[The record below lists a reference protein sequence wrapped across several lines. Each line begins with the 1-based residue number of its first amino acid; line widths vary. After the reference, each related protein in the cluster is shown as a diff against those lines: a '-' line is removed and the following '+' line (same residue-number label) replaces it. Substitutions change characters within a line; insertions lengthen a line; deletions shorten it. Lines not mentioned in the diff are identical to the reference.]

1 MYVSGRWI
9 KYLRRLNLR
18 VLAACLI
25 GVALAFVA
33 SLAHAQGAPPA
44 AVLHYPDI
52 VLVNGKVVTVD
63 DRFSVREAVAIRE
76 DRFLAVG
83 TSAEIRALAG
93 PSTRVID
100 LGGRTVLPGLVDSH
114 NHMLRAGFRWPQ
126 EVRLDE
132 AESVEQILAA
142 IRDQAAKVKPGEW
155 ILTLGGWHESQLKE
169 RRMPTRAELDQA
181 APNNPVLL
189 HMLLAAG
196 VVNTPAMN
204 ALGITAQ
211 MPIPPN
217 TTLEKGPDGQPTG
230 VFRGAPL
237 VVALKAKLPPVPF
250 EQKVQGLRAVMR
262 DFNVMGVT
270 STVEP
275 IGGEMTDRDY
285 EPAFELWRRKQM
297 TVRMGLN
304 IVVKDLEGARRW
316 IQALPGRF
324 GDDWLKILGLG
335 EVVIQAMW
343 DQSVAAQWPISRE
356 TLADFQ
362 KVVAEAAQKGITLHL
377 HATLEST
384 LDTMLNVFEEI
395 QRQTPL
401 NDLRLVF
408 AHGEHVTPAQIER
421 MKRLGM
427 GITMQDRQVIQGD
440 IMKRLWGESMAGKPP
455 LKTAYQ
461 SGIPM
466 GGGTD
471 GTIVAP
477 NSPFISLWW
486 MVTGKMLRGD
496 VARTREHLTR
506 EEALRVYTRGSAW
519 IAHMEERIGS
529 IEPGKL
535 ADLIVLTDDYLTVPE
550 DRIRK
555 IRSVLTIVGGK
566 VVYEAKP

>member
-1 MYVSGRWI
+1 M
-9 KYLRRLNLR
+9 R
-18 VLAACLI
+18 VLKEFIRFLRLPI
-25 GVALAFVA
+25 GPAFVA
-33 SLAHAQGAPPA
+33 ACILTVLPFLAGHARAQGGPPA

-52 VLVNGKVVTVD
+52 VLVNVKVVTVD
-63 DRFSVREAVAIRE
+63 DRFSIREAVAIRE
-76 DRFLAVG
+76 ERILAVG

-93 PSTRVID
+93 PNTRVID
-100 LGGRTVLPGLVDSH
+100 LKGRTVLPGLIDSH

-132 AESVEQILAA
+132 AASVEEILAA
-142 IRDQAAKVKPGEW
+142 IRERAAKVKAGEW
-155 ILTLGGWHESQLKE
+155 ILTLGGWHESQLEE

-189 HMLLAAG
+189 HQLLAAG
-196 VVNTPAMN
+196 VMSTPAIK
-204 ALGITAQ
+204 ALGVTAQ
-211 MPIPPN
+211 MQVPRN
-217 TTLEKGPDGQPTG
+217 TTLELGPNGEPTG

-262 DFNVMGVT
+262 DFNAMGIT

-285 EPAFELWRRKQM
+285 EPAFELWRRRQM
-297 TVRMGLN
+297 TTRMGLN
-304 IVVKDLEGARRW
+304 IIVKDLEGSRRW

-335 EVVIQAMW
+335 EIVIQEMW

-384 LDTMLNVFEEI
+384 INTMLNVFEEI
-395 QRQTPL
+395 HRQTPL
-401 NDLRLVF
+401 TNLRLVF
-408 AHGEHVTPAQIER
+408 AHGEHITPAQLER

-427 GITMQDRQVIQGD
+427 GITVQDRQVIQAD
-440 IMKRLWGESMAGKPP
+440 IMKRVWGESMAAKPP
-455 LKTAYQ
+455 LKTIYQ
-461 SGIPM
+461 SGVPM

-486 MVTGKMLRGD
+486 MITGKMLRGD
-496 VARTREHLTR
+496 VARPQERLTR

-519 IAHMEERIGS
+519 IAHMEDRIGS
-529 IEPGKL
+529 LAPGKL
-535 ADLIVLTDDYLTVPE
+535 ADLVVLTADYLTVPE
-550 DRIRK
+550 DQIRK

-566 VVYEAKP
+566 VVYEANL

>member
-1 MYVSGRWI
+1 MRTP
-9 KYLRRLNLR
+9 RRAIQHL
-18 VLAACLI
+18 
-25 GVALAFVA
+25 
-33 SLAHAQGAPPA
+33 GAPPCSA
-44 AVLHYPDI
+44 LFLAVLLIVALLPARVARAQGSPPPAVLHYPDI

-63 DRFSVREAVAIRE
+63 DRFSLHEAVAVRE
-76 DRFLAVG
+76 EKILAVG
-83 TSAEIRALAG
+83 TSAEIRAMIG
-93 PSTRVID
+93 PRTRVVD
-100 LGGRTVLPGLVDSH
+100 LKGCTVIPGLIDSH
-114 NHMLRAGFRWPQ
+114 IHMLRAGFRWPQ

-132 AESVEQILAA
+132 ATSVEDVLRA
-142 IRDQAAKVKPGEW
+142 IRGRAAKAPPGEW

-181 APNNPVLL
+181 ASNNPVLL

-196 VVNTPAMN
+196 VVNTRAMK

-237 VVALKAKLPPVPF
+237 VVVLKAKLAPVPF

-262 DFNVMGVT
+262 DFNAMGIT

-297 TVRMGLN
+297 TVRVGLN
-304 IVVKDLEGARRW
+304 IVVADAEGARRW
-316 IQALPGRF
+316 VQALPGRF
-324 GDDWLKILGLG
+324 GDDWLKILGFG
-335 EVVIQAMW
+335 EVVLWGMW
-343 DQSVAAQWPISRE
+343 DQSVAAQFPISRE
-356 TLADFQ
+356 TLADFH
-362 KVVAEAAQKGITLHL
+362 KIVAEATQKGITLHL

-384 LDTMLNVFEEI
+384 INTMLDVFEEI
-395 QRQTPL
+395 NRQTPL
-401 NDLRLVF
+401 TNLRLVF
-408 AHGEHVTPAQIER
+408 AHGEHITPAQLER

-427 GITMQDRQVIQGD
+427 GLTIQDRQVIQAD
-440 IMKRLWGESMAGKPP
+440 IMKRVWGESMAAKPP
-455 LKTAYQ
+455 LKTIYQ
-461 SGIPM
+461 SGVPM

-486 MVTGKMLRGD
+486 MITGKTLRGD
-496 VARTREHLTR
+496 VARPQEHLTR

-519 IAHMEERIGS
+519 IAQMEDRIGS

-535 ADLIVLTDDYLTVPE
+535 ADLTVLTEDYLMVPE
-550 DRIRK
+550 DRIRT
-555 IRSVLTIVGGK
+555 IRSVMTIVGGR
-566 VVYEAKP
+566 VVYEAQP

>member
-1 MYVSGRWI
+1 MRVSSRW
-9 KYLRRLNLR
+9 LRHLRPLNLR
-18 VLAACLI
+18 ILAACLI
-25 GVALAFVA
+25 GVALGFPAGQ
-33 SLAHAQGAPPA
+33 AHAQGAPPA
-44 AVLHYPDI
+44 AVLHYPGI

-63 DRFSVREAVAIRE
+63 DRFSIHEAVAIRE
-76 DRFLAVG
+76 DKFLAVG
-83 TSAEIRALAG
+83 TSAEIRTLAG
-93 PSTRVID
+93 PRTRIVD
-100 LGGRTVLPGLVDSH
+100 LKGRTVVPGLIDSH

-132 AESVEQILAA
+132 AESVEQILAL
-142 IRDQAAKVKPGEW
+142 IRGRAAKVRPGDW

-181 APNNPVLL
+181 APNNPVLM

-196 VVNTPAMN
+196 VVNTSAMT

-217 TTLEKGPDGQPTG
+217 TTLEQGPDGQPTG

-237 VVALKAKLPPVPF
+237 VVSLKAKLPPVPL
-250 EQKVQGLRAVMR
+250 EQKVQGLRAVMG
-262 DFNVMGVT
+262 DFNAMGVT

-297 TVRMGLN
+297 TTRMALN

-335 EVVIQAMW
+335 EIVIQQMW

-384 LDTMLNVFEEI
+384 INTMLEVFEEI
-395 QRQTPL
+395 NRQIPL
-401 NDLRLVF
+401 TNLRLVF
-408 AHGEHVTPAQIER
+408 AHGEHVTPGQLER
-421 MKRLGM
+421 VKRLGM
-427 GITMQDRQVIQGD
+427 GITVQDRQVIQAD
-440 IMKRLWGESMAGKPP
+440 IMKRVWGDSMVAKPP
-455 LKTAYQ
+455 LKTIYQ
-461 SGIPM
+461 SGVPM

-519 IAHMEERIGS
+519 IAHMEDRIGS
-529 IEPGKL
+529 IEPGRL
-535 ADLIVLTDDYLTVPE
+535 ADLIVLTEDYLTVPE

-555 IRSVLTIVGGK
+555 IRSVMTIVGGK
-566 VVYEAKP
+566 VVYEGQP

>member
-1 MYVSGRWI
+1 M
-9 KYLRRLNLR
+9 
-18 VLAACLI
+18 
-25 GVALAFVA
+25 
-33 SLAHAQGAPPA
+33 Q
-44 AVLHYPDI
+44 
-52 VLVNGKVVTVD
+52 
-63 DRFSVREAVAIRE
+63 
-76 DRFLAVG
+76 
-83 TSAEIRALAG
+83 
-93 PSTRVID
+93 
-100 LGGRTVLPGLVDSH
+100 GRTVLPGLIDSH

-132 AESVEQILAA
+132 AESVVQILAA
-142 IRDQAAKVKPGEW
+142 IRDRAAKVKPGEW

-169 RRMPTRAELDQA
+169 RRMPTREELDVA

-196 VVNTPAMN
+196 VVNTLAMN

-211 MPIPPN
+211 MQIPRN
-217 TTLEKGPDGQPTG
+217 TTLEIGPNGEPAG

-262 DFNVMGVT
+262 DYNALGIT

-297 TVRMGLN
+297 TTRMGLN
-304 IVVKDLEGARRW
+304 IVVGDAESARRW

-335 EVVIQAMW
+335 EVVIWAMW
-343 DQSVAAQWPISRE
+343 DQSVAAQFPISRE

-362 KVVAEAAQKGITLHL
+362 KVVAEATQKGITLHL

-384 LDTMLNVFEEI
+384 INTMLDVFEEI
-395 QRQTPL
+395 NRQTPL
-401 NDLRLVF
+401 TNLRLVF
-408 AHGEHVTPAQIER
+408 AHGEHITPAQLER

-427 GITMQDRQVIQGD
+427 GITVQDRQVIQAD
-440 IMKRLWGESMAGKPP
+440 IMRRVWGESMVGKPP
-455 LKTAYQ
+455 LKTIYQ
-461 SGIPM
+461 SGVPM

-477 NSPFISLWW
+477 NSPFISMWW
-486 MVTGKMLRGD
+486 MITGKTLRGD
-496 VARTREHLTR
+496 VARAREHLSR

-519 IAHMEERIGS
+519 VAHMEDRIGS

-535 ADLIVLTDDYLTVPE
+535 ADLAVLTEDYLTVPE
-550 DRIRK
+550 DRVRK
-555 IRSVLTIVGGK
+555 IRSVMTIVGGK
-566 VVYEAKP
+566 VVYEAEP